1 MAYMKLQIKIRLI
14 NFHLKNGYHIINAIH
29 KEVWFQNDW
38 LPLKEEDVERG
49 LILMDWSRK
58 DLLDLLAG
66 IPDELREKKY
76 AGERWDILGIIRH
89 IGGVEW
95 WYLDRLGLT
104 DLSRNEVPHDPFER
118 LDVIRKQIKTVLPR
132 LK

>member
-1 MAYMKLQIKIRLI
+1 
-14 NFHLKNGYHIINAIH
+14 
-29 KEVWFQNDW
+29 
-38 LPLKEEDVERG
+38 
-49 LILMDWSRK
+49 MDWSRK

-66 IPDELREKKY
+66 ISDELREKKF
-76 AGERWDILGIIRH
+76 ARERWDILGNIRYT
-89 IGGVEW
+89 GGAEW

-104 DLSRNEVPHDPFER
+104 DLAWNEVPHDPFER